1 MTMRANNCRFCESDI
16 VEVVNFGKM
25 PIANAFL
32 KKEDIKNETFFELA
46 TCYCPQCLLFQ
57 LIEQPNPE
65 SLFHENYAFFA
76 NTSNYMQ
83 KHFSELS
90 NKLIENFDL
99 KKNDLTIEIGN
110 NDGGMVKYLKDKG
123 FNHLGIDPS
132 KNVSDAARSKGV
144 NILNNFFNFEL
155 SKKIKNSYGKAKI
168 ILSANTLAHIPNI
181 NSVFQG
187 IENLLEDDGIYI
199 TEDPYQV
206 DLFNKTSYDQIYDEH
221 VFIFSLNSMNN
232 ICKKYNFE
240 IFDVEHLETAGG
252 SMRYYIC
259 KTGKKKISSNVN
271 KFFDLEKK
279 INFLQ
284 NSTYIDFKNKCEQSK
299 NNFVN
304 LLEKLSKNNIIASY
318 GATSKS
324 TTIFN
329 YCQIDTKLI
338 KYITDTTSTKINKF
352 SPGMHIPIY
361 DYKFFNDNLPDYC
374 FLGAWNHSDEIFK
387 KEKNNFSVN
396 GKWITHVPEARVI

>member
-1 MTMRANNCRFCESDI
+1 
-16 VEVVNFGKM
+16 
-25 PIANAFL
+25 
-32 KKEDIKNETFFELA
+32 
-46 TCYCPQCLLFQ
+46 
-57 LIEQPNPE
+57 
-65 SLFHENYAFFA
+65 
-76 NTSNYMQ
+76 MQ

-132 KNVSDAARSKGV
+132 KNVSDAAKLKGV

-155 SKKIKNSYGKAKI
+155 SKKIKNLYGKAKI

-259 KTGKKKISSNVN
+259 KIGKKKISSNVN

-284 NSTYIDFKNKCEQSK
+284 NSTYIDFKNKCKQSK

-304 LLEKLSKNNIIASY
+304 LLEKLSKHNIIASY

-361 DYKFFNDNLPDYC
+361 DYKFFNDNLPNYC

-387 KEKNNFSVN
+387 KEKNNFSIN